1 MKQYS
6 ILSGVL
12 FFCSTAFG
20 AACLPGTL
28 QDYVNLGASGCQ
40 NGNVIF
46 SSFTSAPGQFGAIPI
61 GLSQVAV
68 LPGGSAFFSNLQF
81 TINQTATSG
90 QLLESF
96 FRFKAAG
103 PSLVAAT
110 VNINSPFV
118 TNDGANIASLDICPG
133 AMFSGNSPSGC
144 PASQSAISLETV
156 GFSMLSD
163 SKMFT
168 ASSFF
173 DVFADLTADG
183 GSGGSARF
191 GSASVTINSTP
202 EPATTLL
209 VLGGLTMLA
218 LTKRVKRN
226 LSEEIK

>member
-12 FFCSTAFG
+12 FLCSTAFG

-40 NGNVIF
+40 NGNVLF

-68 LPGGSAFFSNLQF
+68 LPGGSAFMSNLQF

-96 FRFKAAG
+96 FRFKATG

-110 VNINSPFV
+110 VDINSPLV
-118 TNDGANIASLDICPG
+118 TGDGVNIASLDICPG
-133 AMFSGNSPSGC
+133 AMFSGNSPTGC
-144 PASQSAISLETV
+144 AASQSAISLESV

-163 SKMFT
+163 SKTFT

-183 GSGGSARF
+183 GPSGSARF
-191 GSASVTINSTP
+191 GSASVTINATP
-202 EPATTLL
+202 EPTTILL
-209 VLGGLTMLA
+209 VLGGLTTLA
-218 LTKRVKRN
+218 LSRRVKRN